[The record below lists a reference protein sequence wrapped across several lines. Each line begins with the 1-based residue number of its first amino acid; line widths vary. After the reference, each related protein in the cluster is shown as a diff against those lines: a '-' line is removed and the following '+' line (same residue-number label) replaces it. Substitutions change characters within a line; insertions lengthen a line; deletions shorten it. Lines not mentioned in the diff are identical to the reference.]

1 LFKHLLCILLIS
13 IYFYQTLENLA
24 HAKEMEWNE
33 ILRKRKLKEEAY
45 MRLER
50 KIQTT
55 AYMEN
60 DSQLPETLPLSRSS
74 LGSTEWEN
82 NTISV
87 TKERSYESKEDLGE
101 RSSDS
106 SGSKKEKPTR
116 VSSQQRV
123 TPPKTNGES
132 SRKQNEA
139 LSPESRQIG
148 EGRQGAIVDV
158 RSIIADHRLKHP
170 ETVPRR

>member
-1 LFKHLLCILLIS
+1 
-13 IYFYQTLENLA
+13 
-24 HAKEMEWNE
+24 
-33 ILRKRKLKEEAY
+33 

-60 DSQLPETLPLSRSS
+60 DSELAESVPARSS
-74 LGSTEWEN
+74 LSLTDWEN
-82 NTISV
+82 NGSTISAS
-87 TKERSYESKEDLGE
+87 KERSKERSFESKEDLSE
-101 RSSDS
+101 RSLDS
-106 SGSKKEKPTR
+106 LISKKEKTTR
-116 VSSQQRV
+116 ISSQQRV

-132 SRKQNEA
+132 SRKQNDTS
-139 LSPESRQIG
+139 SPESRQIG

>member
-1 LFKHLLCILLIS
+1 
-13 IYFYQTLENLA
+13 
-24 HAKEMEWNE
+24 MEWNE

-45 MRLER
+45 LRLER

-60 DSQLPETLPLSRSS
+60 DGQLPETLPSARSS

-82 NTISV
+82 NGSS
-87 TKERSYESKEDLGE
+87 KDRSFEFKEDPGE

-106 SGSKKEKPTR
+106 SGSKKITK
-116 VSSQQRV
+116 VSLQQRT

-132 SRKQNEA
+132 NRKHNEA
-139 LSPESRQIG
+139 SSPESRQIG

>member
-1 LFKHLLCILLIS
+1 
-13 IYFYQTLENLA
+13 
-24 HAKEMEWNE
+24 MEWNE

-45 MRLER
+45 LRLER
-50 KIQTT
+50 KIQTI

-60 DSQLPETLPLSRSS
+60 NSQLPETLQPGRSS
-74 LGSTEWEN
+74 SGSVEWEN
-82 NTISV
+82 NGNTSSV
-87 TKERSYESKEDLGE
+87 SKDKSFGSKEDLGE

-106 SGSKKEKPTR
+106 SGSKKEKTTR
-116 VSSQQRV
+116 VSLQQRV
-123 TPPKTNGES
+123 TPSKTNGES
-132 SRKQNEA
+132 NRKQNEA
-139 LSPESRQIG
+139 SSPESRQIG

>member
-1 LFKHLLCILLIS
+1 
-13 IYFYQTLENLA
+13 
-24 HAKEMEWNE
+24 MEWNE

-45 MRLER
+45 IRLER

-60 DSQLPETLPLSRSS
+60 DQLSEILPPARSS
-74 LGSTEWEN
+74 LSSNEWESN
-82 NTISV
+82 ATSV
-87 TKERSYESKEDLGE
+87 GSKERSFESKEDLGE

-106 SGSKKEKPTR
+106 SSSKKEKATR
-116 VSSQQRV
+116 ISSQQRV

-132 SRKQNEA
+132 NRKQNDA
-139 LSPESRQIG
+139 SSPESRQIG

>member
-1 LFKHLLCILLIS
+1 M
-13 IYFYQTLENLA
+13 A
-24 HAKEMEWNE
+24 
-33 ILRKRKLKEEAY
+33 
-45 MRLER
+45 
-50 KIQTT
+50 

-60 DSQLPETLPLSRSS
+60 EEQLPQSLPLAGSS
-74 LGSTEWEN
+74 LNTEWEN
-82 NTISV
+82 SDNVNLIP
-87 TKERSYESKEDLGE
+87 KEKAFESKEDISGEE
-101 RSSDS
+101 RSSDLL
-106 SGSKKEKPTR
+106 
-116 VSSQQRV
+116 VSSVQKRKITVQQRM

-132 SRKQNEA
+132 NRKQNEA

>member
-1 LFKHLLCILLIS
+1 
-13 IYFYQTLENLA
+13 
-24 HAKEMEWNE
+24 
-33 ILRKRKLKEEAY
+33 

-50 KIQTT
+50 KIHTT

-60 DSQLPETLPLSRSS
+60 EGPDALPPARSS
-74 LGSTEWEN
+74 LIDWEN
-82 NTISV
+82 NGSTSV
-87 TKERSYESKEDLGE
+87 SKERSFESKEDVGE

-106 SGSKKEKPTR
+106 SGSKKEKITR
-116 VSSQQRV
+116 ASSQHRM

-132 SRKQNEA
+132 NRKQSDA
-139 LSPESRQIG
+139 SSPESRQIG

>member
-1 LFKHLLCILLIS
+1 
-13 IYFYQTLENLA
+13 
-24 HAKEMEWNE
+24 MEWNE

-45 MRLER
+45 LRLER

-60 DSQLPETLPLSRSS
+60 DGQLSETLPPARSS
-74 LGSTEWEN
+74 LSSTEWESN
-82 NTISV
+82 AISV
-87 TKERSYESKEDLGE
+87 SKDRSFGSKEDLGE

-106 SGSKKEKPTR
+106 SGSKKEKTTR
-116 VSSQQRV
+116 ISSQQRV
-123 TPPKTNGES
+123 NTPPKTNGENN
-132 SRKQNEA
+132 RKQNDA
-139 LSPESRQIG
+139 SSPESRQIG

>member
-1 LFKHLLCILLIS
+1 
-13 IYFYQTLENLA
+13 
-24 HAKEMEWNE
+24 MEWNE

-45 MRLER
+45 QRLER

-60 DSQLPETLPLSRSS
+60 DGQLSETLPPRSS
-74 LGSTEWEN
+74 VSSAEWEN
-82 NTISV
+82 NGSNSV
-87 TKERSYESKEDLGE
+87 SKERSFEIKEDLGE

-106 SGSKKEKPTR
+106 SGSKKEKIPKA
-116 VSSQQRV
+116 SSQQRA

-132 SRKQNEA
+132 SRKQNEVS
-139 LSPESRQIG
+139 SPESRQIG

>member
-1 LFKHLLCILLIS
+1 
-13 IYFYQTLENLA
+13 
-24 HAKEMEWNE
+24 MEWNE

-45 MRLER
+45 LRVER
-50 KIQTT
+50 KIQTI

-60 DSQLPETLPLSRSS
+60 NSQLPETLQPGRSFS
-74 LGSTEWEN
+74 GSAEWEN
-82 NTISV
+82 SNTISV
-87 TKERSYESKEDLGE
+87 SKDKSFGSKEDLGE

-106 SGSKKEKPTR
+106 SGSKKEKTTR
-116 VSSQQRV
+116 VSLQRV
-123 TPPKTNGES
+123 TPSKTNGAES
-132 SRKQNEA
+132 NRKQNEA
-139 LSPESRQIG
+139 SSPESRQIG